1 MLIIPA
7 IDIIAGKCVRL
18 TQGDYSTVKEY
29 FSDPLDVARKFKQK
43 GFSLLHVIDLDGA
56 KNGRSV
62 NTNVVLE
69 IAKEIDIQTGGGVRT
84 YKDAV
89 KLLKGGAKKIILGTA
104 ALSDPQLIR
113 DLIRDF
119 GSDRV
124 AVSVDI
130 KNGKVMTN
138 GWKESSEIDLAGVL
152 ERLGVLGVTEVIF
165 TDVERDGTLGGVD
178 FRFVEDVVGV
188 VGRGFKIIIA
198 GGVSSKE
205 DIDKLSKLGAHGCVV
220 GKAFYEGFTDID
232 LSNNL
237 AKRIIPCMDIKN
249 GRVVKGVNF
258 TGLKDAGDPV
268 ELGKYYSA
276 NGADELVFLD
286 IMATCENRETLYGL
300 VKRIAQN
307 INIPFTVGGGVKSLS
322 DIKMLLRS
330 GADKISIGSFAIK
343 NPDFIKEASGQFGSQ
358 CIVIS
363 LDPKKVDG
371 RWKLFVKGGRVRT
384 DVDAVDFAVKMEKY
398 GAGELLVNSLDR
410 DGTKNG
416 YDLEL
421 LKAITDVVNIP
432 VIASSGAG
440 TGKDFFEAFSVANV
454 DAVLAASLFHYG
466 EMAIQELKRYLN
478 QKGVTIRI

>member
-7 IDIIAGKCVRL
+7 IDIIDGKCVRL
-18 TQGDYSTVKEY
+18 TKGDYSIVKEY
-29 FSDPLDVARKFKQK
+29 SADPLEIAQKFKQK
-43 GFSLLHVIDLDGA
+43 GFSFLHVIDLDGA
-56 KNGRSV
+56 RKGCLV
-62 NTNVVLE
+62 NADVVLE
-69 IAKEIDIQTGGGVRT
+69 IAKEIDIQTGGGIRK
-84 YKDAV
+84 YEDAA
-89 KLLKGGAKKIILGTA
+89 KLLDGGVKEVILGTV

-119 GSDRV
+119 GSNRV
-124 AVSVDI
+124 IVSVDI
-130 KNGKVMTN
+130 KNGKIMTK
-138 GWKESSEIDLAGVL
+138 GWKESSEIDLGKVL
-152 ERLGVLGVTEVIF
+152 NELEALGVTDVIF
-165 TDVERDGTLGGVD
+165 TDTERDGTLGGVD
-178 FRFVEDVVGV
+178 FRFVEDVI
-188 VGRGFKIIIA
+188 GRGFKVTIA

-205 DIDKLSKLGAHGCVV
+205 DIDKLSKLGVYGCVV
-220 GKAFYEGFTDID
+220 GKAFYEGF
-232 LSNNL
+232 LANNL

-249 GRVVKGVNF
+249 ERVVKGVNF

-286 IMATCENRETLYGL
+286 IMATCENRETLYDL

-330 GADKISIGSFAIK
+330 GADKVSIGSFAIK

-358 CIVIS
+358 CVVIS
-363 LDPKKVDG
+363 LDPKKIDG
-371 RWKLFVKGGRVRT
+371 KWKLFVKGGRVKM

-421 LKAITDVVNIP
+421 LKTITDAVNIP

-440 TGKDFFEAFSVANV
+440 TKEDFLKAFGVANV

-466 EMAIQELKRYLN
+466 EMTIQELKQYLN
-478 QKGVTIRI
+478 QKCVIVRI

>member
-7 IDIIAGKCVRL
+7 IDIIDGKCVRL
-18 TQGDYSTVKEY
+18 AKGDYSTVKEY
-29 FSDPLDVARKFKQK
+29 SFDPLDVARKFKNK
-43 GFSLLHVIDLDGA
+43 GFSFLHVIDLEGA
-56 KNGRSV
+56 KNGCLV
-62 NTNVVLE
+62 NSGIVLE
-69 IAKEIDIQTGGGVRT
+69 IAKEIDIQTGGGIRE
-84 YKDAV
+84 YEDAA
-89 KLLKGGAKKIILGTA
+89 KLLNGGVKKVIIGTSA
-104 ALSDPQLIR
+104 FENPRLVR

-124 AVSVDI
+124 IVSIDI
-130 KNGKVMTN
+130 KNGKIMTK
-138 GWKESSEIDLAGVL
+138 GWGESSGFCLSEVFGELKS
-152 ERLGVLGVTEVIF
+152 LGVTEVIF
-165 TDVERDGTLGGVD
+165 TDVERDGMLDGVD
-178 FRFVEDVVGV
+178 LEFVKEVTGC
-188 VGRGFKIIIA
+188 GFKVTIA
-198 GGVSSKE
+198 GGVSGKD
-205 DIDKLSKLGAHGCVV
+205 DIEKLSELGVYGCVV
-220 GKAFYEGFTDID
+220 GKAFYEGF
-232 LSNNL
+232 LVNNL

-286 IMATCENRETLYGL
+286 IMATCEDRETLYDL
-300 VKRIAQN
+300 VKRIAEN

-322 DIKMLLRS
+322 DIRMLLKS
-330 GADKISIGSFAIK
+330 GADKVSIGSFAIK
-343 NPDFIKEASGQFGSQ
+343 NPDFIKEASRQFGSQ

-363 LDPKKVDG
+363 LDPKKING
-371 RWKLFVKGGRVRT
+371 CWKLFVNGGRVET
-384 DVDAVDFAVKMEKY
+384 AVDAVEFAKQMEEY

-421 LKAITDVVNIP
+421 LKATTDAVNIP

-440 TGKDFFEAFSVANV
+440 TKEDFFEAFRVANV

-466 EMAIQELKRYLN
+466 EITVPELKQYLN
-478 QKGVTIRI
+478 QKRVTVRI

>member
-7 IDIIAGKCVRL
+7 IDIIDGKCVRL
-18 TQGDYSTVKEY
+18 TQGDYSTVKDY
-29 FSDPLDVARKFKQK
+29 FSDPLDVAQKFKNK
-43 GFSLLHVIDLDGA
+43 GFSFLHVIDLDGA
-56 KNGRSV
+56 KNGCLV
-62 NTNVVLE
+62 NTDIVLK
-69 IAKEIDIQTGGGVRT
+69 IAKEIDIQTGGGIRK
-84 YKDAV
+84 YEDAA
-89 KLLKGGAKKIILGTA
+89 KLLNGGVKKVIIGTSVFENPR
-104 ALSDPQLIR
+104 LVQ

-124 AVSVDI
+124 IVSIDI
-130 KNGKVMTN
+130 KNGKIMTK
-138 GWKESSEIDLAGVL
+138 GWEKSSGFCLAEVL
-152 ERLGVLGVTEVIF
+152 EKLKSLGVTEVIF
-165 TDVERDGTLGGVD
+165 TDVERDGMLDGVD
-178 FRFVEDVVGV
+178 FEFVKEVVG
-188 VGRGFKIIIA
+188 GCGFKVTIA
-198 GGVSSKE
+198 GGVSGKN
-205 DIDKLSKLGAHGCVV
+205 DIEKLSELGVYGCVV
-220 GKAFYEGFTDID
+220 GKAFYEGFMV
-232 LSNNL
+232 NNL

-286 IMATCENRETLYGL
+286 IMATCEDRETLYDL
-300 VKRIAQN
+300 VKRIAEN

-322 DIKMLLRS
+322 DIRMLLKS
-330 GADKISIGSFAIK
+330 GADKVSIGSFAIK
-343 NPDFIKEASGQFGSQ
+343 NPDFIKEASRQFGSQ

-363 LDPKKVDG
+363 LDPKRVNG
-371 RWKLFVKGGRVRT
+371 YWKLFVNGGRAET
-384 DVDAVDFAVKMEKY
+384 AVDAVEFAKQMEKY

-421 LKAITDVVNIP
+421 LKAITGAVNIP

-440 TGKDFFEAFSVANV
+440 TKEDFLEAFRVANV

-466 EMAIQELKRYLN
+466 EITIPELKQYLN
-478 QKGVTIRI
+478 QKGITVRI

>member
-7 IDIIAGKCVRL
+7 IDIIDGKCVRL
-18 TQGDYSTVKEY
+18 TKGDYSTVKEY
-29 FSDPLDVARKFKQK
+29 SFDPLDVARKFKNK
-43 GFSLLHVIDLDGA
+43 GFSFLHVIDLEGA
-56 KNGRSV
+56 KNGCLV
-62 NTNVVLE
+62 NPGIVLK
-69 IAKEIDIQTGGGVRT
+69 IAKEIDIQTGGGIRK
-84 YKDAV
+84 YEDAA
-89 KLLKGGAKKIILGTA
+89 KLLNGGVKKVILGTSA
-104 ALSDPQLIR
+104 FEDPRLVR

-124 AVSVDI
+124 IVSIDI
-130 KNGKVMTN
+130 KNGKIMTK
-138 GWKESSEIDLAGVL
+138 GWKESSETDLAEVL
-152 ERLGVLGVTEVIF
+152 EKLKSLGVTEVIF
-165 TDVERDGTLGGVD
+165 TDVERDGMLGGVD
-178 FRFVEDVVGV
+178 GEFVKEVAGC
-188 VGRGFKIIIA
+188 GFKVTIA
-198 GGVSSKE
+198 GGVSGKN
-205 DIDKLSKLGAHGCVV
+205 DIEKLSELGVYGCVV
-220 GKAFYEGFTDID
+220 GKAFYEGFIDIN

-286 IMATCENRETLYGL
+286 IMATCEDRETLYDL
-300 VKRIAQN
+300 VKRIAEN

-322 DIKMLLRS
+322 DIRTLLKN
-330 GADKISIGSFAIK
+330 GADKVSIGSFAIK
-343 NPDFIKEASGQFGSQ
+343 NPDFIKEASRQFGSQ
-358 CIVIS
+358 CVVIS
-363 LDPKKVDG
+363 LDPKKIDG
-371 RWKLFVKGGRVRT
+371 RWKLFINGGRIET
-384 DVDAVDFAVKMEKY
+384 EVDAVEFAKQMEEY

-416 YDLEL
+416 YDLDL
-421 LKAITDVVNIP
+421 LKAITDAVNIP

-440 TGKDFFEAFSVANV
+440 TKEDFLEAFRTANV

-466 EMAIQELKRYLN
+466 EITIPELKQYLN